1 MKRDVAVLFTTIII
15 LLIQISIWP
24 MTVFSKSGIVLPLV
38 YIITLSMVFPLKTVL
53 FNAFIVGAVQDNLSG
68 GLFIFHLL
76 TTLVLAYIIIQ
87 IRDKTFRENIYL
99 SFFLTATF
107 LFVYNIIYLL
117 WSLATGYVVYSWLNI
132 FVEIIF
138 SVLASSIVAYPLHIF
153 CKKLY
158 KKTDFA

>member
-107 LFVYNIIYLL
+107 LFAYNIIYLL
-117 WSLATGYVVYSWLNI
+117 WSLATGYIVYSWLNI